1 MTPTQNTNAVS
12 LRPLLTDAEKIE
24 LLSKHMGVNL
34 NDVLAEETERRR
46 LEGEAER
53 LRQEDELK
61 REIARKLKSQRDY
74 VGNGLL
80 SGQIIAITPKRK
92 FFTDISK
99 FTDADCFKIKEACS
113 SVMNTKSYPIF
124 AQEIHITVEDRDILI
139 LCRKSA

>member
-12 LRPLLTDAEKIE
+12 LGPLTDAEKIE

-80 SGQIIAITPKRK
+80 SGQILAITPKRK

-99 FTDADCFKIKEACS
+99 FTDSDCYKIKEACS
-113 SVMNTKSYPIF
+113 SVMSTKSYPIF
-124 AQEIHITVEDRDILI
+124 AQEVHIVVEDTDLLI
-139 LCRKSA
+139 ICRKSA

>member
-12 LRPLLTDAEKIE
+12 LRLLSDAEKIE

-61 REIARKLKSQRDY
+61 REIARKLKAQRDF

-80 SGQIIAITPKRK
+80 SGQILAITPKRK

-113 SVMNTKSYPIF
+113 SLMNTKSYPIF
-124 AQEIHITVEDRDILI
+124 AQEIHLTVEDTDLLI
-139 LCRKSA
+139 ICRKSA

>member
-1 MTPTQNTNAVS
+1 MTPITNDTNAVS
-12 LRPLLTDAEKIE
+12 LRPLSDAEKIE
-24 LLSKHMGVNL
+24 LLSIHMGVNL

-113 SVMNTKSYPIF
+113 NVGNMNSFPVYTR
-124 AQEIHITVEDRDILI
+124 EIHLTVEDIDLLI
-139 LCRKSA
+139 ICRKSA

>member
-12 LRPLLTDAEKIE
+12 LRPLTDAEKIE

-99 FTDADCFKIKEACS
+99 FTDADCYKIKEACS
-113 SVMNTKSYPIF
+113 SVMNTKSYPKF
-124 AQEIHITVEDRDILI
+124 AQEVTITVEDMDLLVI
-139 LCRKSA
+139 CRKSA

>member
-12 LRPLLTDAEKIE
+12 LRPLSDAEKIE

-61 REIARKLKSQRDY
+61 REIARKLKSQRDF

-80 SGQIIAITPKRK
+80 SGQILAITPKRK

-124 AQEIHITVEDRDILI
+124 AQEIHITVEDTNLLI
-139 LCRKSA
+139 ICRKSA

>member
-53 LRQEDELK
+53 LKREDELK
-61 REIARKLKSQRDY
+61 REIARKLKSQRDF

-80 SGQIIAITPKRK
+80 SGQILAITPKRK

-99 FTDADCFKIKEACS
+99 FTDADCYKIKEACS

-124 AQEIHITVEDRDILI
+124 AQEIHTTVEDTDLLI
-139 LCRKSA
+139 ICRKSA